1 MLERKLTIAVVFAVF
16 LETAGVL
23 LWAGAASE
31 RLKEVEMRVA
41 QQAPL
46 AERLARV
53 EAHLQTQSAQLDRIE
68 SKMEARR

>member
-53 EAHLQTQSAQLDRIE
+53 EAHLQAQSAQLDRIE